1 MFEDN
6 RIIAMARSLGSAL
19 QQESVFQE
27 YYDAR
32 MLNDSDVVLQGMID
46 DFNSLQKKLDVEF
59 AKDEKDTTTIEK
71 LSNDLNQLYQAIMEN
86 ENMINYTEKREKF
99 DVLTKFIDRIL
110 LVAMNGG
117 DPYSVKEEDCTGNCA
132 NCHGCD

>member
-6 RIIAMARSLGSAL
+6 RIIAMTRSLGLAI
-19 QQESVFQE
+19 QQEAVFQD
-27 YYDAR
+27 YYDAQ
-32 MLNDSDVVLQGMID
+32 MLNDADAELQKMIE
-46 DFNSLQKKLDVEF
+46 DFNKLQSALDVEF
-59 AKDEKDTTTIEK
+59 AKEEKDTGEIER
-71 LSNDLNQLYQAIMEN
+71 LSNELNVLYQEIMEN
-86 ENMINYTEKREKF
+86 NNMKNYTEKSQAF
-99 DVLTKFIDRIL
+99 DVFTKFVNRIL

>member
-6 RIIAMARSLGSAL
+6 RIIAMTRSLGMAM

-27 YYDAR
+27 YYDAK
-32 MLNDSDVVLQGMID
+32 MLNDADLDLQGMID
-46 DFNSLQKKLDVEF
+46 DFNTLQRKLDVEF
-59 AKDEKDTTTIEK
+59 AKEEKDTESIEE
-71 LSNDLNQLYQAIMEN
+71 LSNNLNQLYQAIMEN
-86 ENMINYTEKREKF
+86 ENMKNYTEKREKF
-99 DVLTKFIDRIL
+99 DIMTKFIDRIL

>member
-6 RIIAMARSLGSAL
+6 RIIEMARSLGLAI
-19 QQESVFQE
+19 QQESVFQD
-27 YYDAR
+27 YYDAQL
-32 MLNDSDVVLQGMID
+32 LNDADEELQRMIK
-46 DFNSLQKKLDVEF
+46 DFNSLQNSLDTEF
-59 AKDEKDTTTIEK
+59 AKEEKDTDAIER
-71 LSNDLNQLYQAIMEN
+71 LSNELNDLYQAIMKN
-86 ENMINYTEKREKF
+86 DNMKNYSEKSQAF
-99 DVLTKFIDRIL
+99 DVFTKFVNRIL